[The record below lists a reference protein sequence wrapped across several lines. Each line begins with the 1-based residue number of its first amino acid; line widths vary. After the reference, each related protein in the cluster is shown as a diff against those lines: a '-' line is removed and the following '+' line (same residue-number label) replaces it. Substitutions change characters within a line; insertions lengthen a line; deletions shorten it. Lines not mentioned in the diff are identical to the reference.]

1 MIRPEPFRQALGA
14 AQPLSIAELL
24 ALHGGRASQA
34 VLLLVV
40 SLLCV
45 LPVSG
50 VGTVLSLLLF
60 AVAWRW
66 PRPRGTVVPGRL
78 AAFRLDVVW
87 SGRCLRS
94 LAWLHERAGLRL
106 RRRWRVLRHPV
117 AFGWWRLWI
126 AAMAALIFLPLPFGN
141 VLPGL
146 SLVLLGLGW
155 MYRDGLL
162 LMLSLPAGLGAVA
175 FGWFSA
181 GLIVETATAAGQRV
195 MGWI

>member
-1 MIRPEPFRQALGA
+1 MIRSEPFHRALGA
-14 AQPLSIAELL
+14 AQPVSVAELL
-24 ALHGGRASQA
+24 ALHGRGSQA

-50 VGTVLSLLLF
+50 AGMVLSLLLF
-60 AVAWRW
+60 ALAWRW

-78 AAFRLDVVW
+78 AALQLDVVW
-87 SGRCLRS
+87 SRRCLRA
-94 LAWLHERAGLRL
+94 LAWLHGGAGRLL
-106 RRRWRVLRHPV
+106 RRRWRLLRHPA
-117 AFGWWRLWI
+117 AFAWWRLWI
-126 AAMAALIFLPLPFGN
+126 AAMALVIFLPLPFGN

-162 LMLSLPAGLGAVA
+162 LLLSLPAGLGVIA

-181 GLIVETATAAGQRV
+181 GLIVDTAAAAGQQV
-195 MGWI
+195 MGWF